1 MNKMRHHSQKLLDQV
16 VLVSQE
22 LIRIA
27 ITWLEEWYNTLEVFL
42 GLIILIN
49 LLILCLFINRTH
61 MAISLTMV
69 MWRHS
74 FRFLNHNMINLI

>member
-42 GLIILIN
+42 VHKLIN
-49 LLILCLFINRTH
+49 FLILCLFINR
-61 MAISLTMV
+61 MRMVISLM
-69 MWRHS
+69 MAMLRHS
-74 FRFLNHNMINLI
+74 FRFLSHNMINSI